1 VALLEETCADDPH
14 EPLYR
19 LTLGEAWAASGQI
32 PHALE
37 LITLLGSD
45 GDLTDPVRARVASL
59 AATLYF
65 LSGDYANAEAAER
78 RVLALAPD
86 EGDRRLA
93 YSKLRA
99 LAAPAA
105 RQTLGR
111 ALYGDRA
118 GVATDP
124 VLVFFLMGE
133 FARLFPRDRLGPY
146 LIGRQL
152 LMRDAAHALPYL
164 RRACGESDAAAEPP
178 PTDDEA
184 LPPDFVR
191 ECRRMTADAGYRVG
205 DFPRAR
211 VAAQRLLDSADRESD
226 RARARDFLERIAWA
240 ERQPRAP

>member
-1 VALLEETCADDPH
+1 M
-14 EPLYR
+14 
-19 LTLGEAWAASGQI
+19 
-32 PHALE
+32 
-37 LITLLGSD
+37 
-45 GDLTDPVRARVASL
+45 RARVASL

-93 YSKLRA
+93 HSKLRA
-99 LAAPAA
+99 LATPAA

-118 GVATDP
+118 GVGTDP
-124 VLVFFLMGE
+124 VLVFFLMSE
-133 FARLFPRDRLGPY
+133 FARLFPRERLGPY

-152 LMRDAAHALPYL
+152 LLRDPAHALPYL
-164 RRACGESDAAAEPP
+164 RRACGESDAP
-178 PTDDEA
+178 PTAADADEA

-191 ECRRMTADAGYRVG
+191 ECRRMTADAAYRVG

-211 VAAQRLLDSADRESD
+211 AAAQSLLDSAEREAE
-226 RARARDFLERIAWA
+226 RARARDLLERIAWA